1 MDNFRILSKICYFND
16 TIATCILEMRHY
28 TQTKMLPFHQTNWQ
42 NKRWHCTFLQT
53 GDYVESLQFLK
64 IKFEMLCSDDAVLKV
79 YLASGGKKIILC
91 LKKLWFF
98 SPQTLLETLPACCSK
113 HPL

>member
-16 TIATCILEMRHY
+16 TIATYILEMRHY
-28 TQTKMLPFHQTNWQ
+28 TQTKMLPFHQTDCQ

-79 YLASGGKKIILC
+79 YLASGKKNH
-91 LKKLWFF
+91 
-98 SPQTLLETLPACCSK
+98 TLP
-113 HPL
+113 